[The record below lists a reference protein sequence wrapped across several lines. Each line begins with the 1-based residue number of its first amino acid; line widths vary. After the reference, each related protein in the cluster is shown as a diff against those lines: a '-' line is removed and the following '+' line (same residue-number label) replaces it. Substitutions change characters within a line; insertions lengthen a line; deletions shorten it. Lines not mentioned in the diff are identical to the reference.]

1 MQCGLSGALMK
12 TIDDLRTINSDAID
26 KMEGAVEQIDN
37 LLDDPNLNLTDESR
51 LISRRASLQAQINNQ
66 KLIQAHLKAAAVIVD
81 FSASDEQSLDQLA
94 DRMDKFI
101 IQGVK
106 VNAMLGLVQD
116 VLDTSIA
123 IGNSVNSHTAQS
135 G

>member
-1 MQCGLSGALMK
+1 MK

-26 KMEGAVEQIDN
+26 KMKGTVEHIDN

-51 LISRRASLQAQINNQ
+51 LISRRATLQAQINNQ
-66 KLIQAHLKAAAVIVD
+66 ELIQAHLKAAAVIVD

-116 VLDTSIA
+116 VLDTAMA